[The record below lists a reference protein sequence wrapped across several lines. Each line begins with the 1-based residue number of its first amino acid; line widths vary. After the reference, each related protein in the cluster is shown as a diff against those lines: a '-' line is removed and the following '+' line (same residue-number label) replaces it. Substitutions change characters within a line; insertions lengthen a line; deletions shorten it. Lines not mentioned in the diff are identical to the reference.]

1 MLQRGITAMSRSN
14 RPEETELHIQF
25 RNSVMALSDLVSILR
40 NSIAN
45 YYEFACFD
53 ALLDP
58 TEATNRKRQILTEL
72 HINLCMS
79 LRMLAKAMSEAE
91 LYISQVRLSQDF
103 PETG

>member
-58 TEATNRKRQILTEL
+58 TEAANRKRMILAEL
-72 HINLCMS
+72 HNNLCVS
-79 LRMLAKAMSEAE
+79 LRMMAKSLSEADMH
-91 LYISQVRLSQDF
+91 ISQVRLAQEF

>member
-1 MLQRGITAMSRSN
+1 MDSSI
-14 RPEETELHIQF
+14 RPDEQELHNQF
-25 RNSVMALSDLVSILR
+25 RDSVMALSDVVSTLR

-45 YYEFACFD
+45 YYQFACFD

-58 TEATNRKRQILTEL
+58 TEATNRKRMILAEL

-79 LRMLAKAMSEAE
+79 LRMFEKSLAEAE
-91 LYISQVRLSQDF
+91 VHISQVRLSQDF